1 MSLDVRHTT
10 WQQRYYLR
18 AHRQHFIYDF
28 AACIS
33 RHGIVDEE
41 DEEDAFF
48 LKANGNL
55 IVSIQ
60 MIPFWIVYARTPI
73 IGTKP
78 AQEMNVLNA
87 IPHPSATLES
97 DR

>member
-1 MSLDVRHTT
+1 VSLDVRHTT

-48 LKANGNL
+48 
-55 IVSIQ
+55 
-60 MIPFWIVYARTPI
+60 P
-73 IGTKP
+73 
-78 AQEMNVLNA
+78 
-87 IPHPSATLES
+87 
-97 DR
+97 